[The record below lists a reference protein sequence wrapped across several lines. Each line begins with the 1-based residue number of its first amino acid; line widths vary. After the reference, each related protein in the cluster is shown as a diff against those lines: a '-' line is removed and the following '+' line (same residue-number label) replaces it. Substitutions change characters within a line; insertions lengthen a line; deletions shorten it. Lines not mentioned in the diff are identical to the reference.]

1 MAVRPSPL
9 PDGKAAPRRRR
20 RGLRIGLLILV
31 CVALVAGAAA
41 TAWWYFRERIA
52 PPEITVPVRRA
63 LLPILVGERGELESS
78 VQTDVRCEVEG
89 YQNKIVTILAEGTRV
104 KKGDIVVVF
113 DADQLKQKYAD
124 QEVKVKQAEGKAKA
138 AKGELEVQKNKA
150 ETDFEKAKLDLTL
163 AELDQKKYLKGE
175 YKVEVDDK
183 KGALALA
190 KRDLQ
195 EAKEKLEH
203 HQTLY
208 KKGFIP
214 LEQLRLKEADVE
226 QKKYAV
232 DRDEAKLMVLEV
244 FTKERQVTE
253 LDAKAREAKRAVE
266 RARKTGEAS
275 IDKTKSDLEA
285 ADVTE
290 RLEKATLAALQRQL
304 DNCTVKAPQ
313 DGILVYSKE
322 RWYDDNSRI
331 QAGSMVHFRQGL
343 FSLPDLSKMRMK
355 VKIHE
360 AMVKK
365 VKAGQKAEVRLD
377 AYPNLIMHGTVSNV
391 ATMAS
396 MDGWFDRSVKEYDTI
411 VDIDD
416 LPLDAGLKPGMTG
429 DVKILV
435 KQLPDVQIVP
445 VQSVGQKDGNHYCY
459 VAGRKGVE
467 RRDVEVGDNND
478 KFVEIK
484 SGLNVGE
491 EVTLD
496 ARARIAAELKAREG
510 KGDDLPKGFGS
521 QAPTSPDK
529 PSAAKS
535 LPPKS

>member
-1 MAVRPSPL
+1 MSTLTNPLTPPPSIAPKILEVRPSQPR
-9 PDGKAAPRRRR
+9 DGKPRARQG
-20 RGLRIGLLILV
+20 RGRWRIVLSILIVTLLT
-31 CVALVAGAAA
+31 AGGAVS
-41 TAWWYFRERIA
+41 AWWYFHEKILT
-52 PPEITVPVRRA
+52 PEISVPVRRA
-63 LLPILVGERGELESS
+63 MLPILVGERGELESS
-78 VQTDVRCEVEG
+78 KQTDVRCEVEG

-163 AELDQKKYLKGE
+163 AELDQKKYLKGD

-190 KRDLQ
+190 KRNLQ

-214 LEQLRLKEADVE
+214 LEQLRLKEAELD
-226 QKKYAV
+226 QKKYEV

-275 IDKTKSDLEA
+275 VDKARSDLEA
-285 ADVTE
+285 AEVTE

-313 DGILVYSKE
+313 DGILVYPKE

-343 FSLPDLSKMRMK
+343 FSLPDLGQMR
-355 VKIHE
+355 I
-360 AMVKK
+360 
-365 VKAGQKAEVRLD
+365 
-377 AYPNLIMHGTVSNV
+377 
-391 ATMAS
+391 
-396 MDGWFDRSVKEYDTI
+396 DRKSV
-411 VDIDD
+411 V
-416 LPLDAGLKPGMTG
+416 
-429 DVKILV
+429 
-435 KQLPDVQIVP
+435 
-445 VQSVGQKDGNHYCY
+445 
-459 VAGRKGVE
+459 
-467 RRDVEVGDNND
+467 
-478 KFVEIK
+478 
-484 SGLNVGE
+484 
-491 EVTLD
+491 
-496 ARARIAAELKAREG
+496 
-510 KGDDLPKGFGS
+510 
-521 QAPTSPDK
+521 
-529 PSAAKS
+529 
-535 LPPKS
+535 